1 MKFTEIKIGD
11 ILQLPGSSLF
21 TVTEAPVVQEDGVN
35 YKMTGDVSGGE
46 INQTGCEWFGLA
58 DSEVDAISS

>member
-1 MKFTEIKIGD
+1 MKFTEISIDDVLRMPDG
-11 ILQLPGSSLF
+11 SLF
-21 TVTEAPVVQEDGVN
+21 TVTEAPVLQEDGVN

-58 DSEVDAISS
+58 DSDVEARQ